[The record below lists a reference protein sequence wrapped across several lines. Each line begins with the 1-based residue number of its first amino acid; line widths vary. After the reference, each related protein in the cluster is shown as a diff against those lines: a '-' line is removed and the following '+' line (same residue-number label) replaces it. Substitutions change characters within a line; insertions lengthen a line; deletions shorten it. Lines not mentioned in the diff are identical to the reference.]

1 MTNTK
6 ADGMKQ
12 TAERLAT
19 KAYPDY
25 DVPIGRDDW
34 SPEGQSCIE
43 NLRAGYLEGFQQIH
57 QRRDEYKEKDKM
69 SEFEFKAGDR
79 VKCTFFGDKIF
90 TLKKSSSLE
99 LLRFDIGDTFF
110 SFYKD
115 GTYEEL
121 HTHPVL
127 TLVERPKVKV
137 EVCVWMNIYPNGDN
151 VWYRSKKLADNYAT
165 DIRVACVELKGEYE
179 V

>member
-43 NLRAGYLEGFQQIH
+43 NLRAGFIEGFQQIH

-69 SEFEFKAGDR
+69 SEFEFKHGDK
-79 VKCTFFGDKIF
+79 VKCAFFGDEIF
-90 TLKKSSSLE
+90 TLEETAPFGVLK
-99 LLRFDIGDTFF
+99 IDTGEKFV
-110 SFYKD
+110 SFYKN

-127 TLVERPKVKV
+127 TLVERAKTKVKV
-137 EVCVWMNIYPNGDN
+137 SVWLN
-151 VWYRSKKLADNYAT
+151 VHRDEGKVVHYSKELADKST
-165 DIRVACVELKGEYE
+165 RCGRIACVELKGEYE
-179 V
+179 I